1 MSTNDITPTTTTLC
15 EISEH
20 WDTSGEIHAGSN
32 AAAEFRRWQEHAAEN
47 PSEWTGNEFTLG
59 DFESYI
65 AEARSQ
71 YDAPTLALADKL
83 GEDPANVTEE
93 LGLECGMTVYS
104 VGSREYVVGTDAETN
119 EAWDQALDAQLDEC
133 GGLLD
138 SIPDHLVPYF
148 DRAAWK
154 RDARD
159 ARHDGR
165 GHALALYDGNELE
178 LAGDL
183 YAFRIS

>member
-1 MSTNDITPTTTTLC
+1 MNTNENTTSANFTLC

-32 AAAEFRRWQEHAAEN
+32 AAAEFARWKEHAAEN
-47 PSEWTGNEFTLG
+47 PQDWTGNEFTLG

-71 YDAPTLALADKL
+71 YDEPVLALADEL
-83 GEDPANVTEE
+83 GEDPANITEE
-93 LGLECGMTVYS
+93 HTYYGLTVYS
-104 VGSREYVVGTDAETN
+104 IGRAEYAVGTDAEAD
-119 EAWDQALDAQLDEC
+119 EAWSQALDSYLDDT
-133 GGLLD
+133 GLLD
-138 SIPDHLVPYF
+138 SIPENLRPYF
-148 DRAAWK
+148 DRDEWK
-154 RDARD
+154 SD

-165 GHALALYDGNELE
+165 GHALASYDGDELE

-183 YAFRIS
+183 YAFRIN